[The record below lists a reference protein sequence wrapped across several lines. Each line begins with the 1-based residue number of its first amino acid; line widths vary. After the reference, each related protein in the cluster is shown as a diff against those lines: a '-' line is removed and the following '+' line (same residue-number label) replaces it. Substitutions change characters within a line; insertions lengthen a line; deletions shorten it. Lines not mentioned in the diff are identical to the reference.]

1 MDLACRSP
9 GYAPVPPSYST
20 VGSSANVLSDGER
33 ALNEQSSHNQLAN
46 MPFAQYPQS
55 GFLPFQYPGANNL
68 GIPTSQLEAHKILLQ
83 QQIEVLKFLYLIDIF
98 IYYASIIYLVL
109 LCKRNQFYMHETR
122 RDLLFDS
129 THLCLCSIFQLIFL
143 KN

>member
-83 QQIEVLKFLYLIDIF
+83 QQIEVLQTQLK
-98 IYYASIIYLVL
+98 L
-109 LCKRNQFYMHETR
+109 LEHPNIQKKAD
-122 RDLLFDS
+122 DLGISDS
-129 THLCLCSIFQLIFL
+129 KGKAILSESSRGHTEGAEI
-143 KN
+143 